1 MSNQRYYNMTPG
13 ELQEYISALADSN
26 AAGLSEEDINIL
38 QHVVHEK
45 PELLGEYH
53 MNIATKLCLLKHAR
67 TIRCPETTSE
77 SIRSILYH
85 VYKSR
90 QATL

>member
-1 MSNQRYYNMTPG
+1 MNSHRYNDMSPA

-26 AAGLSEEDINIL
+26 AAGLSDEDINIL

-53 MNIATKLCLLKHAR
+53 LNIATKLCLLKHSR
-67 TIRCPETTSE
+67 SIRCPETTSE